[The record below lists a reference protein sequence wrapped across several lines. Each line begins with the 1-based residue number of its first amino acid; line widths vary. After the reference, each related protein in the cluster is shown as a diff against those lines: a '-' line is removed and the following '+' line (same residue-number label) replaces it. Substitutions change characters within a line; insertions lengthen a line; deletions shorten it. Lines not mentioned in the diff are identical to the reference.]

1 MRRLVPLFVILA
13 LLMVGCGKGGFSKAA
28 SAGKENVFRYPIPT
42 KPTTLDPAIVQDG
55 DTIDIIQ
62 QVFEGLVS
70 WSPENKV
77 IPNLAEK
84 WTVSPDGKVYTF
96 TLKKGVK
103 FFNGDEVTADDF
115 KFSIERACNPKFSKG
130 MALNY
135 LSDIVGVKE
144 RLTVP
149 GTKDVKG
156 VVVKDPYTLEI
167 TIDKARPYFLG
178 KLTYPVSFVISKKAA
193 PEKDGEPT
201 EMTQVSQ
208 MVGTGAYKPVSY
220 EEGQLFTMEAN
231 KAYHGGAPK
240 IDRIER
246 PVILDAQTRLNKFKS
261 GELDLVAL
269 ERQDVDALQKDPT
282 YKSQLHSYL
291 RPSIYYVGFN
301 VKEYPAF
308 ANQKVRQAFAMAID
322 RDRIVD
328 KILGGMN
335 QKADTIIPPGV
346 IGHRD
351 KGALPAYDVAGAK
364 KLLAEAGYPDGKG
377 LPNFEIDFRESRP
390 DVRIVAE
397 AVQNDLKNNLGVNI
411 TPRAMEW
418 RAFLE
423 KHDANKVGFFHMRWA
438 ADYLDPQNFLSLL
451 LSTTGAENHTYYSN
465 PEFDKLC
472 EQADSSMDND
482 LRMKLYAQ
490 AEDIC
495 LKDCAW
501 VPIYYQRD
509 VELISS
515 RVSGLR
521 ESLFGHLPH
530 TTVALTAP
538 Q

>member
-1 MRRLVPLFVILA
+1 MRRLVPLFVVLA

-70 WSPENKV
+70 WSTENKV

-167 TIDKARPYFLG
+167 TIDKPRPYFLG
-178 KLTYPVSFVISKKAA
+178 KLTYPVSFVISKKSA

-509 VELISS
+509 VELISP